1 MIEGPS
7 PGTIVAVADP
17 IVCPY
22 LGLAGDPRSHFAFA
36 TAAHRCHSGSR
47 PERIEVAH
55 QGSFCLGPGYP
66 ACERYVVP
74 AAPAPAGPAPGSPVL
89 AARAE
94 APVEVV
100 RGRVRWRAG
109 GTRLR
114 RLAFATAALL
124 VGLIAVAILAAG
136 LLRHQGPLSAGP
148 SGASGAS
155 PTVDQASPTVGQAS
169 PTASPPPAST
179 SASLT
184 PTVGPTTI
192 PTRTHPPL
200 PTTHVVARGETL
212 ISIARLYG
220 VAAAAIEKANG
231 IKDPN
236 LITVGQRLI
245 IPAP

>member
-1 MIEGPS
+1 MNEGPS
-7 PGTIVAVADP
+7 PGGIVAVADP

-22 LGLAGDPRSHFAFA
+22 LGLADDPRSHFAFA
-36 TAAHRCHSGSR
+36 TAAHRCHSASR
-47 PERIEVAH
+47 PERIEVTH
-55 QGSFCLGPGYP
+55 QGSFCLSPDYP
-66 ACERYVVP
+66 ACGRYVV
-74 AAPAPAGPAPGSPVL
+74 PAGPAPGSSVL
-89 AARAE
+89 PGRAAE
-94 APVEVV
+94 VPVEVV

-109 GTRLR
+109 GARLR
-114 RLAFATAALL
+114 RLAFGAAFLL

-148 SGASGAS
+148 SGVSGAS
-155 PTVDQASPTVGQAS
+155 PAVGQASPAVGQAS
-169 PTASPPPAST
+169 PTASPPPT
-179 SASLT
+179 PSASLT

-220 VAAAAIEKANG
+220 VTAAAIEKANG

>member
-7 PGTIVAVADP
+7 PGTVVAVADP

-22 LGLAGDPRSHFAFA
+22 LGLADDPRSHFAFA

-55 QGSFCLGPGYP
+55 QGSFCLGAGYP
-66 ACERYVVP
+66 ACRRYIVP
-74 AAPAPAGPAPGSPVL
+74 PAQAPRSPLLAGRAAEVPV
-89 AARAE
+89 A
-94 APVEVV
+94 VV

-109 GTRLR
+109 GARLR
-114 RLAFATAALL
+114 RLAFGAAFIL

-148 SGASGAS
+148 SGVSGAS
-155 PTVDQASPTVGQAS
+155 PTVDQASPSAS
-169 PTASPPPAST
+169 SPATSTASVPPTIA
-179 SASLT
+179 
-184 PTVGPTTI
+184 PTTI

-220 VAAAAIEKANG
+220 VTAAAIEKANG